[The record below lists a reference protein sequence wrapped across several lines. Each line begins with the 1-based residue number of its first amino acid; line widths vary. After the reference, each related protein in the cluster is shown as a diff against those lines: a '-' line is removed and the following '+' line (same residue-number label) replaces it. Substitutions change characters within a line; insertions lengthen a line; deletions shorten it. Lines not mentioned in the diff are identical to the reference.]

1 MSKGQTSY
9 PFTMAEAALTFL
21 LVLGVAYGTQG
32 FTEKFIK
39 EELTDVQAERMR
51 NSAMAV
57 DSLPEGYI
65 QINQDFSGYEYKV
78 DGLQPDTT
86 YTSNFQ
92 VTDQLG
98 ATNEDYLT
106 FTTKKNHEPIVENE
120 KPKNGDNSTGLSLKL
135 LVDIVIPPSPMVQLL
150 VLTK

>member
-32 FTEKFIK
+32 FTETFIK

-78 DGLQPDTT
+78 DGGELTVSFREENKTIDVAENVTVNNIDGPDSFTDM
-86 YTSNFQ
+86 SN
-92 VTDQLG
+92 
-98 ATNEDYLT
+98 
-106 FTTKKNHEPIVENE
+106 ICVEKSSNTIE
-120 KPKNGDNSTGLSLKL
+120 FRDGGC
-135 LVDIVIPPSPMVQLL
+135 
-150 VLTK
+150 

>member
-32 FTEKFIK
+32 FTETFIK

-57 DSLPEGYI
+57 DSLPEGYL

-78 DGLQPDTT
+78 ESGDLTVSFREKNKTIGIAENVSVSNIRGPDTFT
-86 YTSNFQ
+86 EMDNICVEKTSSSIEFRS
-92 VTDQLG
+92 
-98 ATNEDYLT
+98 
-106 FTTKKNHEPIVENE
+106 
-120 KPKNGDNSTGLSLKL
+120 GDC
-135 LVDIVIPPSPMVQLL
+135 
-150 VLTK
+150 

>member
-21 LVLGVAYGTQG
+21 LVVGVAYGTQDY
-32 FTEKFIK
+32 TETFIK

-57 DSLPEGYI
+57 DSLPEGHL

-78 DGLQPDTT
+78 EGGELTVSFREENKTIDVAESVAVDNIDGPSSFTEMNNICVEKRSDTID
-86 YTSNFQ
+86 FKE
-92 VTDQLG
+92 G
-98 ATNEDYLT
+98 
-106 FTTKKNHEPIVENE
+106 
-120 KPKNGDNSTGLSLKL
+120 GC
-135 LVDIVIPPSPMVQLL
+135 
-150 VLTK
+150 